1 MTRFQDA
8 GALLPKFKVSK
19 GEKSGSVIGLKHP
32 TTTFGRG
39 PDNDHQFIND
49 SQISRHHC
57 HVTIDVGRFSITDLG
72 SNNGTFVN
80 GNRVTEAQLREG
92 DIVRIGETEMEFTG
106 RLVQ

>member
-1 MTRFQDA
+1 
-8 GALLPKFKVSK
+8 
-19 GEKSGSVIGLKHP
+19 
-32 TTTFGRG
+32 
-39 PDNDHQFIND
+39 
-49 SQISRHHC
+49 
-57 HVTIDVGRFSITDLG
+57 VGRFSITDLG